1 MPFLSLSSKF
11 FQETENMV
19 VMVFSTRKITFFSP
33 YALFLESFR
42 TVQKRQS
49 KHFFKGALEV
59 LEAEML
65 KELFEK
71 VFRQM
76 IHGVH
81 KLYWNSLL
89 ATDAAAYSKA
99 SELKLRTMLLLLLL
113 TSWQAYC
120 KKPGTISQTI
130 DGMNFG
136 EICHV
141 LKNILVLKLGG
152 WNISFFSGIQ
162 GWPPWPLRSTRP
174 INPIVLRCYWKSR
187 YLAVSKN
194 RT

>member
-19 VMVFSTRKITFFSP
+19 VRVFSTQKITFFQS
-33 YALFLESFR
+33 LCTFLESFR

-81 KLYWNSLL
+81 KLY
-89 ATDAAAYSKA
+89 
-99 SELKLRTMLLLLLL
+99 
-113 TSWQAYC
+113 
-120 KKPGTISQTI
+120 
-130 DGMNFG
+130 
-136 EICHV
+136 
-141 LKNILVLKLGG
+141 
-152 WNISFFSGIQ
+152 
-162 GWPPWPLRSTRP
+162 
-174 INPIVLRCYWKSR
+174 
-187 YLAVSKN
+187 
-194 RT
+194 

>member
-1 MPFLSLSSKF
+1 MVLYYWNISFGKKNASVSAQKSSKNWEYGGNGVQHSKNHF
-11 FQETENMV
+11 FQ
-19 VMVFSTRKITFFSP
+19 SS

-89 ATDAAAYSKA
+89 ATDAAAAYSKA

-120 KKPGTISQTI
+120 KKPGTISQSI

-141 LKNILVLKLGG
+141 LTILQ
-152 WNISFFSGIQ
+152 F
-162 GWPPWPLRSTRP
+162 
-174 INPIVLRCYWKSR
+174 
-187 YLAVSKN
+187 
-194 RT
+194 

>member
-1 MPFLSLSSKF
+1 MPQSQLKNLLK
-11 FQETENMV
+11 TENMV

-81 KLYWNSLL
+81 KLY
-89 ATDAAAYSKA
+89 
-99 SELKLRTMLLLLLL
+99 
-113 TSWQAYC
+113 
-120 KKPGTISQTI
+120 
-130 DGMNFG
+130 
-136 EICHV
+136 
-141 LKNILVLKLGG
+141 
-152 WNISFFSGIQ
+152 
-162 GWPPWPLRSTRP
+162 
-174 INPIVLRCYWKSR
+174 
-187 YLAVSKN
+187 
-194 RT
+194 

>member
-1 MPFLSLSSKF
+1 
-11 FQETENMV
+11 
-19 VMVFSTRKITFFSP
+19 MVFSTRKITFFSP

-89 ATDAAAYSKA
+89 ATDAAAAYSKA
-99 SELKLRTMLLLLLL
+99 SELKLRTMLLL

-120 KKPGTISQTI
+120 KKPGTISQSI

-136 EICHV
+136 EICDV
-141 LKNILVLKLGG
+141 LINLQF
-152 WNISFFSGIQ
+152 WN
-162 GWPPWPLRSTRP
+162 
-174 INPIVLRCYWKSR
+174 
-187 YLAVSKN
+187 
-194 RT
+194 